1 MDRAS
6 DNAVSVSSGN
16 PDASQQMRVSSASM
30 ANGTIGFVSLLILC
44 LVGAWVGQVMVTLVA
59 VLALNIL
66 VVAEAAAHAEDVA
79 AEATLRD
86 G

>member
-1 MDRAS
+1 
-6 DNAVSVSSGN
+6 
-16 PDASQQMRVSSASM
+16 MRVSSASL
-30 ANGTIGFVSLLILC
+30 ANGAIGFVSLLILC

-59 VLALNIL
+59 VIAVNIL
-66 VVAEAAAHAEDVA
+66 VVTEMDAYTDDVV

>member
-1 MDRAS
+1 M
-6 DNAVSVSSGN
+6 SVSSGN
-16 PDASQQMRVSSASM
+16 PDASQQMRVSSASL

-66 VVAEAAAHAEDVA
+66 VATEAAAHTEDVV
-79 AEATLRD
+79 AEATLSD